1 LAAASPRN
9 LPKGAA
15 IRQLVDLEP
24 GQILMLP
31 KSAREPIDLNIAGKP
46 MFLAYPV
53 RQGTRRSAR
62 VERRLSFLSAGKKEQ
77 A

>member
-1 LAAASPRN
+1 L
-9 LPKGAA
+9 
-15 IRQLVDLEP
+15 IHLEP

-31 KSAREPIDLNIAGKP
+31 KNAHEPIHLNIAGKP

-62 VERRLSFLSAGKKEQ
+62 IEKRVSILPPNNKDQK
-77 A
+77 